1 MPVLGELPFDP
12 LAAAVAAGEKNGGRR
27 LRRSG
32 VVSSALR
39 LASVLAASGAVP
51 DGCASE
57 GSAEKPRAG
66 VVPELS
72 MAVGPAPR
80 AAGSQ
85 ASNGSGH

>member
-1 MPVLGELPFDP
+1 
-12 LAAAVAAGEKNGGRR
+12 
-27 LRRSG
+27 
-32 VVSSALR
+32 
-39 LASVLAASGAVP
+39 
-51 DGCASE
+51 
-57 GSAEKPRAG
+57 